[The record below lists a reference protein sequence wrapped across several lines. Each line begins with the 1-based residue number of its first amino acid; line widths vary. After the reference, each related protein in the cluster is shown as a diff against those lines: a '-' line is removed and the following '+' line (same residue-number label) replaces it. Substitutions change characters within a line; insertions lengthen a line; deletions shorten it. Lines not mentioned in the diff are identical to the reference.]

1 MWTEVRYLNRRG
13 PSIALTTCGTPHEFL
28 PACGKSLAENDMI
41 DDMIMGDIQLGNLAN
56 WLLHNDLTRNRTSPK
71 GSNAVR
77 AKTHVAQQSPW
88 PVRVWRQ
95 QFQLDSATPV
105 AGDRA

>member
-41 DDMIMGDIQLGNLAN
+41 DDMIMGDIQLGNLAAPRRPN
-56 WLLHNDLTRNRTSPK
+56 TEPYLTQGLQCGACKDPR
-71 GSNAVR
+71 GS
-77 AKTHVAQQSPW
+77 AK
-88 PVRVWRQ
+88 
-95 QFQLDSATPV
+95 PV
-105 AGDRA
+105 AGVCVAPAVPT